1 MFNEYTVFQMMKLRQ
16 EEIERNASEAWK
28 FYANPSEKE
37 KSETLITQ
45 SNTPLS
51 PCCQCAQL
59 INQLFLNN
67 KFFRRTRLC
76 INNYLRTF
84 WRTCYGDD
92 YQFCWCKFARSHSFK
107 IHLKKTACSY
117 FCFISLCHVHYLRL
131 YFLPCIKVRSQNMK
145 RSVTFFSE

>member
-51 PCCQCAQL
+51 PCCQCA
-59 INQLFLNN
+59 
-67 KFFRRTRLC
+67 
-76 INNYLRTF
+76 
-84 WRTCYGDD
+84 
-92 YQFCWCKFARSHSFK
+92 
-107 IHLKKTACSY
+107 
-117 FCFISLCHVHYLRL
+117 
-131 YFLPCIKVRSQNMK
+131 
-145 RSVTFFSE
+145 